1 MSAYQQAVNQL
12 KEILKTQ
19 PPEPYTGRKRRPN
32 NYRDSYEYHEWHKKR
47 DQWAKRIID
56 WYKEGIE
63 VYGDRQQACVLL
75 YGDTVEGTVFR
86 KQPEGWIY
94 YASQGNIDEAD
105 RVSAPPVRLPGAK
118 ESLDAVFEYDRKC
131 PKRWWNLKRLVNGM
145 TIKQDINLSIEFA
158 LNNKNLSGFE
168 QYERDLE
175 LVCEEARHQWAEAV
189 RNLIDHSAVGR
200 LRKWTGNPKTGYTLA
215 NHNLA
220 IISGKP
226 LAEIAVTNPGA
237 AGWWMHS
244 MSETKRPKSLDEGP
258 PPMPPFPQHP
268 GEIIALVRQ
277 EYAEAGG
284 KHWKALASQP
294 AKHVS
299 ATLHKHG
306 RKATAWLSGA
316 LSEANLPEAQPADRP
331 APPPPPNAQQPALLE
346 LPIENPEPPQ
356 TFTSPAA
363 PSARKPPAQPPLE
376 IKLMILELYHWNR
389 NEQLRNHRH
398 SLLGDQA
405 VPYNRNEELKNRTE
419 AALRRLAMLA
429 SRNYAGAE
437 PTHPESRLRARLV
450 QQFQDMA
457 DFLFHD
463 PDTAA
468 RARTWDGLSKACA
481 RWHGERNLVTLRQ
494 ELAKEQ
500 ERRAITLLDWETPL
514 RELESEEGFRAKVL
528 ISANELIR
536 ESELLSHCVGSLNY
550 ADRCTAGHTR
560 IVHIE
565 PSTADGHRGET
576 DQVDRKHQGT
586 TLEIRLNGNRWQPQQ
601 HRGYHNRMPDDEE
614 KRWAARFMEAWHTAI
629 EERKQKILAQQRMEE
644 PADDGTVN

>member
-1 MSAYQQAVNQL
+1 MTSYQQAVNQL
-12 KEILKTQ
+12 KELLKTQ

-32 NYRDSYEYHEWHKKR
+32 NYRDSYEYREWHKKR
-47 DQWAKRIID
+47 NQWAKCIVD
-56 WYKEGIE
+56 WHKEGLE
-63 VYGDRQQACVLL
+63 AYGDRQQACVLL

-86 KQPEGWIY
+86 KQPEGWIH
-94 YASQGNIDEAD
+94 YASQDNSHEAD
-105 RVSAPPVRLPGAK
+105 RFSAPPVRLPGVK
-118 ESLDAVFEYDRKC
+118 ESLATVFEYDRKG
-131 PKRWWNLKRLVNGM
+131 PHHWWNLKRLVNGM
-145 TIKQDINLSIEFA
+145 TAKQDINVYIAFA
-158 LNNKNLSGFE
+158 LNNKNLSGLE
-168 QYERDLE
+168 QYEKDLE
-175 LVCEEARHQWAEAV
+175 LVCEEAKHQWAEAV
-189 RNLIDHSAVGR
+189 RNLINHSAIGC
-200 LRKWTGNPKTGYTLA
+200 LRKWTGNPKIAYTLA

-226 LAEIAVTNPGA
+226 LAEIAITNPGA

-258 PPMPPFPQHP
+258 PPKPPFPQHP

-277 EYAEAGG
+277 EYADADG

-299 ATLHKHG
+299 ATLYNHG

-316 LSEANLPEAQPADRP
+316 LSEANLPGPQPANRP
-331 APPPPPNAQQPALLE
+331 APPPKAQQPALLE
-346 LPIENPEPPQ
+346 VPREKPPPQQ
-356 TFTSPAA
+356 TFTPPAA
-363 PSARKPPAQPPLE
+363 QPSRTPAAQPPLE

-389 NEQLRNHRH
+389 NERLTNRRQC
-398 SLLGDQA
+398 LLGDRTI
-405 VPYNRNEELKNRTE
+405 PYNRSEELKNRTQD
-419 AALRRLAMLA
+419 ALRRLAMLA

-437 PTHPESRLRARLV
+437 PTHPESRSRARLV

-468 RARTWDGLSKACA
+468 RVRTWDGLSKACA

-500 ERRAITLLDWETPL
+500 ERRAVTLPDWETPL
-514 RELESEEGFRAKVL
+514 RELESEEGFRARVL

-536 ESELLSHCVGSLNY
+536 ESEMLSHCVGSLDY
-550 ADRCTAGHTR
+550 ADRCIAGLTR

-565 PSTADGHRGET
+565 PLSAAGLKGAPDEA
-576 DQVDRKHQGT
+576 DRKHQGT
-586 TLEIRLNGNRWQPQQ
+586 TLEIRLNGNQWQPQQ
-601 HRGYHNRMPDDEE
+601 HRGHHNRMPDDEE

-629 EERKQKILAQQRMEE
+629 EERKQKILAQQRVEE
-644 PADDGTVN
+644 AADEGTVN